1 MAPAKNASADEADQP
16 PPRGGLSV
24 MNLTIHPSHLQG
36 RISIPPSK
44 SHTIR
49 AVFLGLL
56 SDGESTIKNPL
67 NSEDTRAALR
77 AARALGAGVSCT
89 PQLWRI
95 RGTGPAPRVAEP
107 ELDLANS
114 GTSMRILLGVAGLLQ
129 HGELH
134 VTGDAQLRRRPAAP
148 LLASLRELGADIR
161 STGGEECPP
170 FLVRGGLRG
179 GATTI
184 EAKTSQYVTS
194 LLMACPFA
202 EHDSEV
208 HVTNL
213 NEAPYLDITLDWLN
227 TVGIRIEHD
236 GYLHYRIPGGQS
248 ATPFSRRIPADFSSA
263 TFFLGAGALADNDI
277 DCIGLDPKDP
287 QPDKKVAEH
296 LKAMGADIR
305 AADDGIRARACPLQG
320 CEIDMNETPDALPMM
335 AVMGCFA
342 GGETRLHNVE
352 HARIKETD
360 RIAAMTCELRK
371 MGADI
376 DELKDGM
383 VIRQSPLHGARL
395 DGHADHRIVMALA
408 VAAMAAEH
416 GSTTISTA
424 EAMNV
429 TFPAFTDL
437 ARSLGGILE
446 LSDA

>member
-1 MAPAKNASADEADQP
+1 
-16 PPRGGLSV
+16 
-24 MNLTIHPSHLQG
+24 MNLWVHPSQLRG

-56 SDGESTIKNPL
+56 ADGESILENPL

-77 AARALGAGVSCT
+77 AARALGAEVSCT
-89 PQLWRI
+89 PQQWRI
-95 RGTGPAPRVAEP
+95 RGAGPTPRVADP

-114 GTSMRILLGVAGLLQ
+114 GTSMRILLGVASLLQ
-129 HGELH
+129 GGELH

-161 STGGEECPP
+161 STNGEDCPP

-179 GATTI
+179 GTSRL

-202 EHDSEV
+202 ERDSEIR
-208 HVTNL
+208 VTHL

-227 TVGIRIEHD
+227 TVGIHLEHD
-236 GYLHYRIPGGQS
+236 GYLYYRIPGGQT
-248 ATPFSRRIPADFSSA
+248 AAPFFRCIPADFSSA
-263 TFFLGAGALADNDI
+263 TFFLGAGTLGDNDI
-277 DCIGLDPKDP
+277 ECRGLDPRDP
-287 QPDKKVAEH
+287 QPDKKVADY
-296 LKAMGADIR
+296 LKTMGADIQ
-305 AADDGIRARACPLQG
+305 ATTEGVHTQARSLRG

-335 AVMGCFA
+335 AVLGCFA
-342 GGETRLHNVE
+342 AGETHLRNVE

-360 RIAAMTCELRK
+360 RIAAMSCELRK

-376 DELKDGM
+376 RELKDGM
-383 VIRQSPLHGARL
+383 VIRQSALHGADV

-408 VAAMAAEH
+408 IAAMAAEH
-416 GSTTISTA
+416 GATTISTA
-424 EAMNV
+424 EAINV
-429 TFPAFTDL
+429 TFPAFIDL
-437 ARSLGGILE
+437 ARSLGGTLE
-446 LSDA
+446 LAES